1 MGHKVQ
7 PTGFRL
13 GITEEWRSRWY
24 ADKNYAENLGNDLA
38 IREFLNKRL
47 EKAALSRVDIERAG
61 DKVKV
66 TIYTARPGIVIGKK
80 GSEIDGLRADLEKVA
95 KVAKGQV
102 SVDVIEVKRPELDAN
117 LVAQSI
123 AEQLEQRVAFRRAM
137 RKAVQV
143 MLGQKTRGNIV
154 NVASIGGTNGA
165 RAGAAYTASKH
176 ALVGMTENT
185 GYMYAHEGIRCNA
198 ICPGGVET
206 EISGSMMSGSGIS
219 QFGMGRAMAGLDK
232 EIRTGKPEELAAAVL
247 FVASDEAS
255 FMTGACVKVDGGV
268 SVN

>member
-1 MGHKVQ
+1 MRFEGKSVVVTGASSGMGRQIAYDFAKEGATVVAVARREERLAELASQ
-7 PTGFRL
+7 VEADGLPGKILPYVGDVSARETNDGMIDFAVEKCGKLDILVNNAGIMDGFEPI
-13 GITEEWRSRWY
+13 GDISDERW
-24 ADKNYAENLGNDLA
+24 
-38 IREFLNKRL
+38 
-47 EKAALSRVDIERAG
+47 
-61 DKVKV
+61 DKVFAV
-66 TIYTARPGIVIGKK
+66 NVK
-80 GSEIDGLRADLEKVA
+80 G
-95 KVAKGQV
+95 
-102 SVDVIEVKRPELDAN
+102 PMY
-117 LVAQSI
+117 
-123 AEQLEQRVAFRRAM
+123 AM
-137 RKAVQV
+137 RKAIQV
-143 MLGQKTRGNIV
+143 MLGQETKGNIV

-206 EISGSMMSGSGIS
+206 EISGSMMADSGID

-232 EIRTGKPEELAAAVL
+232 EIRTGKPEELSAAVL
-247 FVASDEAS
+247 FVASDDAS

>member
-137 RKAVQV
+137 RKAVQSARKAGAKGIRIQCSGR
-143 MLGQKTRGNIV
+143 L
-154 NVASIGGTNGA
+154 NGA
-165 RAGAAYTASKH
+165 
-176 ALVGMTENT
+176 E
-185 GYMYAHEGIRCNA
+185 
-198 ICPGGVET
+198 
-206 EISGSMMSGSGIS
+206 
-219 QFGMGRAMAGLDK
+219 MGRR
-232 EIRTGKPEELAAAVL
+232 EWSQRGK
-247 FVASDEAS
+247 
-255 FMTGACVKVDGGV
+255 GR
-268 SVN
+268 